1 MSPMK
6 AASCCTVERGGV
18 GREHERAQGSRRGR
32 RRRRVSDG
40 CTEHGRGESRE
51 VFMPGMSIVR
61 GERHYMHIAIT
72 HTINNAGMIS
82 YSCTLTSH

>member
-18 GREHERAQGSRRGR
+18 RREHERAQGSRR
-32 RRRRVSDG
+32 RRRRVSDR

-51 VFMPGMSIVR
+51 VFIPGMSIVR
-61 GERHYMHIAIT
+61 GERHYCSIT

-82 YSCTLTSH
+82 YS